1 MMPPFFYAADGNS
14 DAESAPSAASSS
26 HPSVAGSTEPSSA
39 AAPESPST
47 QSGLGAGLGAI
58 ARPLQSIKIPPEA
71 VGAVVGASITAVAT
85 LTIAIVNLL
94 NGFNAQLDRPFQIQD
109 SLSKTQLTADY
120 YRQTAL
126 STFLSSAGTVLIQS
140 DRTANQV
147 ATLRAMSHATLQE
160 LNAERKRYVVMLLH
174 DSRLLERSPD
184 TPMAAPFFA
193 GANLIGANLS
203 HLDLHNTDLRRADLR
218 AVNFRQSDLSHAD
231 LSDAN
236 LTGADLR
243 RANLSNAVI
252 DNAILDNACYNGRT
266 VFDAN
271 VDPAIASMKD
281 VPETEVCTPDVPSE
295 TAASLQRIRASRTSA
310 RPFPTPIPASAL
322 LIAGMSFRVR

>member
-1 MMPPFFYAADGNS
+1 MPPSSPGAADGNPNTEPTPAQAMPQPTPHS
-14 DAESAPSAASSS
+14 SATDSELPNPEPLASEPTAADPAVDPSAE
-26 HPSVAGSTEPSSA
+26 HPI
-39 AAPESPST
+39 
-47 QSGLGAGLGAI
+47 QSFFGAI
-58 ARPLQSIKIPPEA
+58 ARRLQSINIPREA
-71 VGAVVGASITAVAT
+71 LGAVVGASITALAT

-140 DRTANQV
+140 DRTADQV

-174 DSRLLERSPD
+174 DAMLLERSPETAD
-184 TPMAAPFFA
+184 PTAAPFLA

-203 HLDLHNTDLRRADLR
+203 HLDFQNTDFRQADLR
-218 AVNFRQSDLSHAD
+218 AVNLRQSNLHHAD
-231 LSDAN
+231 LSSAN

-243 RANLSNAVI
+243 SADLSDAVMDNLK
-252 DNAILDNACYNGRT
+252 LDNACYNGRT

-271 VDPAIASMKD
+271 FDPTIARMKD
-281 VPETEVCTPDVPSE
+281 VPETEVCTPEVPSE
-295 TAASLQRIRASRTSA
+295 TPTKPAVATLQRT
-310 RPFPTPIPASAL
+310 
-322 LIAGMSFRVR
+322 RV